1 MSALF
6 SFLAFTFVSTSLYS
20 AGCTAQYMTC
30 GPPLQLKNNSN
41 TTSTSRTT
49 VMSEETLKTH
59 ITTEMKAAMRAKNKP
74 RLSTIRLIQAEIKR
88 IEVDERIELNDTRVL
103 AILDKMS
110 KQRRDSLSQFKDAGR
125 DDLAEQEQSELDV
138 IAEFLPA
145 ALTEE
150 ELQTLIDKAVADSG
164 AQAMSDMG
172 KVMAIIKP
180 LVQGRADMGAV
191 SQQIKARLS

>member
-1 MSALF
+1 
-6 SFLAFTFVSTSLYS
+6 
-20 AGCTAQYMTC
+20 
-30 GPPLQLKNNSN
+30 
-41 TTSTSRTT
+41 
-49 VMSEETLKTH
+49 MSEETLKAR
-59 ITTEMKAAMRAKNKP
+59 ITTEMKTAMRAKNKP
-74 RLSTIRLIQAEIKR
+74 RLNTIRLIQAEIKR
-88 IEVDERIELNDTRVL
+88 IEVDERIELDNARVL

-150 ELQTLIDKAVADSG
+150 ELQALIDQAVADSG

-191 SQQIKARLS
+191 SQHIKARLS

>member
-1 MSALF
+1 
-6 SFLAFTFVSTSLYS
+6 
-20 AGCTAQYMTC
+20 
-30 GPPLQLKNNSN
+30 
-41 TTSTSRTT
+41 
-49 VMSEETLKTH
+49 MSEVTLKAR
-59 ITTEMKAAMRAKNKP
+59 ITTEMKAAMRAKDKP
-74 RLSTIRLIQAEIKR
+74 RLGTIRLIQAEIKR
-88 IEVDERIELNDTRVL
+88 IEVDERIELDDTRVL

-150 ELQTLIDKAVADSG
+150 ELQLLIDQAVADSG

-172 KVMAIIKP
+172 KVMGILKP
-180 LVQGRADMGAV
+180 QVQGRADMGVV
-191 SQQIKARLS
+191 SKQIKARLSQ

>member
-1 MSALF
+1 MSKEIL
-6 SFLAFTFVSTSLYS
+6 
-20 AGCTAQYMTC
+20 
-30 GPPLQLKNNSN
+30 
-41 TTSTSRTT
+41 
-49 VMSEETLKTH
+49 EETLKAR
-59 ITTEMKAAMRAKNKP
+59 ITTEMKTAMRAKNKP

-88 IEVDERIELNDTRVL
+88 IEVDERIELDDTRVL

-138 IAEFLPA
+138 IAEFLPT
-145 ALTEE
+145 ALTED
-150 ELQTLIDKAVADSG
+150 ELQTLVDQAVADSG

-172 KVMAIIKP
+172 KVMGIIKP